1 MDLYF
6 YLDTYVGE
14 YLINFYMVSFKLLD
28 LDSVEITDFYGSK
41 LISNILDWDTFSTS
55 VGNIYLLEYGDPI
68 QRFYN
73 MEEAIKTGYD
83 IIFEIAKSSTNVLKP
98 RPVVGVGY
106 PPLFLLKKLY
116 PDLFEDMLFRQGL
129 DEFLDQIL
137 FT

>member
-14 YLINFYMVSFKLLD
+14 YLINFYMISFKLLD

-41 LISNILDWDTFSTS
+41 LISNVLDWDSFVSS

-68 QRFYN
+68 QRFYDI
-73 MEEAIKTGYD
+73 EEAIKTGYD
-83 IIFEIAKSSTNVLKP
+83 ITFEISKSTSHNLKP

-106 PPLFLLKKLY
+106 PPLFILKKFY
-116 PDLFEDMLFRQGL
+116 PDLFEDLILKDGL
-129 DEFLDQIL
+129 DTFLDRLL

>member
-1 MDLYF
+1 MELYF

-41 LISNILDWDTFSTS
+41 LISNILDWDTFSSS

-73 MEEAIKTGYD
+73 IEEAIRTGYD
-83 IIFEIAKSSTNVLKP
+83 IIFEIAKSSGQHLKP
-98 RPVVGVGY
+98 RPVIGVGY
-106 PPLFLLKKLY
+106 PPLFLIKKLY
-116 PDLFEDMLFRQGL
+116 PTLFEDMILKESI

>member
-1 MDLYF
+1 MELYF

-28 LDSVEITDFYGSK
+28 LESVEITDFYGSK
-41 LISNILDWDTFSTS
+41 LISNILDWDAFSTS
-55 VGNIYLLEYGDPI
+55 IGNIYLLEYGDPI
-68 QRFYN
+68 QRFYHI
-73 MEEAIKTGYD
+73 EEAIKTGYD
-83 IIFEIAKSSTNVLKP
+83 IIFEIAKSSGQHLKP

-106 PPLFLLKKLY
+106 PPLLLIEKFY
-116 PDLFEDMLFRQGL
+116 PDLFKDMVFRESL